1 MKRSLIIIISC
12 IIVLFVALAYPI
24 AYYSQWNTYDV
35 QIIDKERITKVT
47 DGSDHSYYLVY
58 TDAGTFKVEDSIVL
72 LRFNS
77 SDVYGKLYKDSVYNI
92 KTVGFRSGFLS
103 EYPNI
108 IVQN

>member
-1 MKRSLIIIISC
+1 MKSSFIIIISC
-12 IIVLFVALAYPI
+12 VIVLFVALAYPI

-47 DGSDHSYYLVY
+47 DGSDQSYYLVY
-58 TDAGTFKVEDSIVL
+58 TDVGTFKVEDSIVL
-72 LRFNS
+72 FRFNS

>member
-1 MKRSLIIIISC
+1 MGHMPHFLLFKKKMKHSLIIIISS
-12 IIVLFVALAYPI
+12 ILVLLVVVL
-24 AYYSQWNTYDV
+24 
-35 QIIDKERITKVT
+35 DKERITKVT

-58 TDAGTFKVEDSIVL
+58 TDTGTFKVEDSIVL
-72 LRFNS
+72 FRFNS

-108 IVQN
+108 ITQN